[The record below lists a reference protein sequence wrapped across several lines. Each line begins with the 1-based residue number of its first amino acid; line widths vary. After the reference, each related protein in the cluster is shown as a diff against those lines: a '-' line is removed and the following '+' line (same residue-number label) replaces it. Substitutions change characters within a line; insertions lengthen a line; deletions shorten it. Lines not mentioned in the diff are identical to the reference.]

1 MGVGGTVAPVSL
13 PSGDTH
19 GHLACAGEGGAV
31 PRFATLPGL
40 VGLGGRTVGGGW
52 VTCSPLWLQ

>member
-31 PRFATLPGL
+31 PRFATLPRL
-40 VGLGGRTVGGGW
+40 VGVGG
-52 VTCSPLWLQ
+52 